1 MPKAKPVWSLTI
13 LMLLMTV
20 TAPLHLLAEE
30 TQQHPSE
37 TVAGAEAQWQ
47 ECGAV
52 LTALE
57 EQNRKLQ
64 QELRQI
70 KREIGML
77 NQNLEKPGAREIIAG
92 VGFILG
98 LFGTAALFMA
108 RRRPS
113 ADGER

>member
-1 MPKAKPVWSLTI
+1 
-13 LMLLMTV
+13 
-20 TAPLHLLAEE
+20 
-30 TQQHPSE
+30 
-37 TVAGAEAQWQ
+37 
-47 ECGAV
+47 
-52 LTALE
+52 
-57 EQNRKLQ
+57 
-64 QELRQI
+64 LRQI

-98 LFGTAALFMA
+98 LFGTAALVMA

>member
-1 MPKAKPVWSLTI
+1 MI
-13 LMLLMTV
+13 LLLV
-20 TAPLHLLAEE
+20 TAPLSLLAEE
-30 TQQHPSE
+30 PPQPQPAS
-37 TVAGAEAQWQ
+37 AARAEGQLQ
-47 ECGAV
+47 DCSAV

-70 KREIGML
+70 KREIGVL

-98 LFGTAALFMA
+98 LFGTAALFTTK
-108 RRRPS
+108 RRPS
-113 ADGER
+113 ANGDR